1 MSGVLKKFN
10 KDLIG
15 SNDILVDYTSDISP
29 SGDFKKITGIDVI
42 INSWKNLLR
51 MRRRTKDHDPE
62 TASYIEDFLF
72 EPFDEETRQQI
83 SEVIREILMQF
94 DNRAQIDSINVD
106 FLKNEKG
113 FVVDI
118 IASYKG
124 EKAGLKLN
132 VFK

>member
-1 MSGVLKKFN
+1 MSGILKKFN

-15 SNDILVDYTSDISP
+15 SNDTLVDYTNEISP

-51 MRRRTKDHDPE
+51 IRRRTKDHDPE
-62 TASYIEDFLF
+62 TSSYIEDFLF
-72 EPFDEETRQQI
+72 EPFDEDTRQQI
-83 SEVIREILMQF
+83 GEAIRDILTQF
-94 DNRAQIDSINVD
+94 DNRAKIESIDVD

-118 IASYKG
+118 VASYKG
-124 EKAGLKLN
+124 EKAGLKVN